1 MWAKNVLFLSVCIAG
16 LALLA
21 GSVAPSFIS
30 APRERAALDLV
41 SIRKS
46 ADKVD
51 AAIERQWQQAGV
63 QPAAPAGNLLIARR
77 LALALAGTIPSLEDV
92 RHLESLP
99 KNEQL
104 DVWLAELLADRRSA
118 DYLAERL
125 ARAYVGV
132 EDGPFLLYRRRR
144 FVSWLADELAANRP
158 YDAIVRHLIA
168 DTGLWTDTP
177 AVNFVTVTINPGDEN
192 KPDPNRLAARVAR
205 AMLGVRLDCA
215 ECHDHPFADWKQ
227 ADFQALAAFFGG
239 TRHSLRGIRDYPGD
253 FQVENLQTGA
263 TSTMKPAVPFEN
275 ELLPAAG
282 TQRQRLAR
290 WVTHSENRAFARATV
305 NRVWALLFGRPLA
318 EPIDDLPI
326 DPLPIA
332 GAFPAPLEILA
343 DDFVAHDFDLRRL
356 IAVLASTQAF
366 RLDSKLATE
375 QSEADFAGHELQW
388 AVFPLSRLRPEQVVG
403 ALLQSSSLATIDYES
418 NILIRAARTI
428 GQNDFVERYGD
439 AGADEFES
447 RGGTTSQRLVLM
459 NGDVVAEKTK
469 DDLLSSAATQ
479 IAAFAPDN
487 ATAVETSFLAVLTR
501 RPTAEESEYFIGRL
515 RDTQGRR
522 RTDRLC
528 DLSWTLLNST
538 EFSWNH

>member
-1 MWAKNVLFLSVCIAG
+1 MWAKNVLFLSVCAAG
-16 LALLA
+16 LALLV
-21 GSVAPSFIS
+21 GSVATSFTTAS
-30 APRERAALDLV
+30 REQAVLDLTSV
-41 SIRKS
+41 RKS
-46 ADKVD
+46 AAQVD
-51 AAIERQWQQAGV
+51 AALERQWQQSGI
-63 QPAAPAGNLLIARR
+63 QPAAPADDLLVARR
-77 LALALAGTIPSLEDV
+77 MSLALAGTIPSLEDI

-99 KNEQL
+99 QVEQL
-104 DVWLAELLADRRSA
+104 EVWLSELLADRRSA

-205 AMLGVRLDCA
+205 SMLGVRLDCA

-239 TRHSLRGIRDYPGD
+239 TRQSLRGIRDYPGD

-263 TSTMKPAVPFEN
+263 TSTMKPGVPFES
-275 ELLPAAG
+275 ELLPAEG

-290 WVTHSENRAFARATV
+290 WVTHANNQVFARATV
-305 NRVWALLFGRPLA
+305 NRLWALLFGRPLI
-318 EPIDDLPI
+318 EPIDDLPLSG
-326 DPLPIA
+326 P
-332 GAFPAPLEILA
+332 FPEPLEILA

-356 IAVLASTQAF
+356 IAVLASTRAF
-366 RLDSKLATE
+366 RLDSKFADELTE
-375 QSEADFAGHELQW
+375 AEYTLREQQW

-428 GQNDFVERYGD
+428 GQNEFVERYGD
-439 AGADEFES
+439 TGADEFES
-447 RGGTTSQRLVLM
+447 RSGTTSQRLVLM
-459 NGDVVAEKTK
+459 NGDIVSEKTK
-469 DDLLSSAATQ
+469 NDLLASAATQ
-479 IAAFAPDN
+479 IAAFAPND
-487 ATAVETSFLAVLTR
+487 TMAVETSFVAVLTR
-501 RPTAEESEYFIGRL
+501 HPTAEESEYFIGRL
-515 RDTQGRR
+515 RDTKDRR

-528 DLSWTLLNST
+528 DLYWTLLNST

>member
-1 MWAKNVLFLSVCIAG
+1 MWAKNVLFLSVCAAG
-16 LALLA
+16 LALLV
-21 GSVAPSFIS
+21 GSVATSFTTAS
-30 APRERAALDLV
+30 REQAVLDLTSV
-41 SIRKS
+41 RKS
-46 ADKVD
+46 AAQVD
-51 AAIERQWQQAGV
+51 AALERQWQQSGI
-63 QPAAPAGNLLIARR
+63 QPAAPADDLLVARR
-77 LALALAGTIPSLEDV
+77 MSLALAGTIPSLEDI

-99 KNEQL
+99 QVEQL
-104 DVWLAELLADRRSA
+104 EVWLSELLADRRSA

-205 AMLGVRLDCA
+205 SMLGVRLDCA

-239 TRHSLRGIRDYPGD
+239 TRQSLRGIRDYPGD

-263 TSTMKPAVPFEN
+263 TSTMKPGVPFES
-275 ELLPAAG
+275 ELLPAEG

-290 WVTHSENRAFARATV
+290 WVTHANNQVFARATV
-305 NRVWALLFGRPLA
+305 NRLWALLFGRPLI
-318 EPIDDLPI
+318 EPIDDLPLKG
-326 DPLPIA
+326 P
-332 GAFPAPLEILA
+332 FPEPLEILA
-343 DDFVAHDFDLRRL
+343 DDFAAHDFDLRRL
-356 IAVLASTQAF
+356 IAVLASTRAF
-366 RLDSKLATE
+366 RLDSKFADELTE
-375 QSEADFAGHELQW
+375 AEYTLREQQW

-428 GQNDFVERYGD
+428 GQNEFVERYGD
-439 AGADEFES
+439 TGADEFES
-447 RGGTTSQRLVLM
+447 RSGTTSQRLVLM
-459 NGDVVAEKTK
+459 NGDIVSEKTK
-469 DDLLSSAATQ
+469 NDLLASAATQ
-479 IAAFAPDN
+479 IAAFAPND
-487 ATAVETSFLAVLTR
+487 TMAVETSFVAVLTR
-501 RPTAEESEYFIGRL
+501 HPTAEESEYFIGRL
-515 RDTQGRR
+515 RDTKDRR

-528 DLSWTLLNST
+528 DLYWTLLNST